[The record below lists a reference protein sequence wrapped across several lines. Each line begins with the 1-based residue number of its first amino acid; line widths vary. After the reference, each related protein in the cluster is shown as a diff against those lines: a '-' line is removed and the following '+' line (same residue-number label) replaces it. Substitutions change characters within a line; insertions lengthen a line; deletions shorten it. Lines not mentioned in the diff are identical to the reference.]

1 MDWIILLDG
10 RKTDYEYISYMRN
23 KLNWQIEINNLQ
35 NKVSVEDIDPKYY
48 FFARYISI
56 IDSYIDI
63 SENFVDTMYREIQN
77 CSEDCVELKGIIDIN
92 NESFI
97 FNNTSKTTG
106 QIVLPITK
114 LNPIVNR
121 VILSNFDY
129 YLGNNNISSIV
140 QTICRINTAPIIFL
154 KKSINTGSNISIYNQ
169 TRKSKEKVLV
179 IIPAYNAELTIAE
192 SIESV
197 LDQTHKDIILV
208 VVNDC
213 STDSTAKIVR
223 EYPSVILYNLPKN
236 VGTYTAINHALYRI
250 KDYDYFMI
258 HGADDVL
265 YKHNVEKHL
274 SKLINTKYLASVS
287 GYIRCYYE
295 TNLAEKQAIFGDSMY
310 MYSKK
315 VFERIGYYD
324 SVRFGGDSEY
334 AVRFLKCFGTSRVIS
349 LGEILTKAYIMPSN
363 TNLTCK
369 ISLHSSIRTDYVEK
383 FKVEHDEMFNNKTFL
398 RKAFNDSFISINIA
412 SIPNRELILRRT
424 IESIINQCD
433 VVNVFL
439 NNYDYIPDYLLNN
452 IKINVWRSQDYR
464 DKGDAGKFFKSGET
478 NGYFFTIDDDLE
490 YPSDYVATMISKVEE
505 YKRKFII
512 TCHGRTLIPGKIQ
525 SYYSAASRLYQCH
538 CLKEQK
544 EDQIVQIGGTGVM
557 CFHSDTIKVTFGDFL
572 EPNMADVW
580 MFKLSQEQKVG
591 IISIAH
597 SESWIH
603 YLKGV
608 NDQDTIYSQHHNK
621 DSIQTGVINSFT
633 NRFTPT
639 IPKYKNLVPYLL
651 GSKRELPLVSVIIP
665 YDKDRGY
672 LGQAIESIEKQTYGN
687 IELILSCSDNTVGIN
702 INNGIKVS
710 SGKYIKYLSEDDILP
725 ENSIIDSLNTIMQGD
740 FDFIHGNCE
749 NFFDDGTIELHIPS
763 IINPTKN
770 DLIEKNILH
779 GGSLMYN
786 ERIFFK
792 YGLFA
797 EDLWTAEE
805 FEFNL
810 RILSAGARLGY
821 CNSVLYKYRRHESQ
835 KSIATGPLDTE
846 YQIRRME
853 VKEAIKNKYR
863 DKF

>member
-1 MDWIILLDG
+1 MDWIILLDSS
-10 RKTDYEYISYMRN
+10 KTDYEYISYIRN
-23 KLNWQIEINNLQ
+23 KLSWQIDANNLQ
-35 NKVSVEDIDPKYY
+35 DKVSVEDIDPKYY

-63 SENFVDTMYREIQN
+63 SEDFVSVIYREVQS
-77 CSEDCVELKGIIDIN
+77 CSEDCIELKGIIDTDN
-92 NESFI
+92 GSYA
-97 FNNTSKTTG
+97 FNNTSKTG
-106 QIVLPITK
+106 NQIVLPVTR
-114 LNPIVNR
+114 LNPTVNR

-129 YLGNNNISSIV
+129 YLGNNDISAIV
-140 QTICRINTAPIIFL
+140 QTIRRVNILLLVYL
-154 KKSINTGSNISIYNQ
+154 KKSINSGSNISIYNQ

-213 STDSTAKIVR
+213 STNSTAKIIR
-223 EYPSVILYNLPKN
+223 EYSSVVLYNLPKN

-265 YKHNVEKHL
+265 YRDNVEKHL
-274 SKLINTKYLASVS
+274 SKLVGTKYLASVS
-287 GYIRCYYE
+287 GYIRCYYGS
-295 TNLAEKQAIFGDSMY
+295 NLVEKQAIFGDSMY

-315 VFERIGYYD
+315 VFERMGYYD

-334 AVRFLKCFGTSRVIS
+334 AARFLKCFGESRVIGI
-349 LGEILTKAYIMPSN
+349 GEILTKAYIMPHN
-363 TNLTCK
+363 TNLTSK
-369 ISLHSSIRTDYVEK
+369 IPLAGNTRDNYVQKFIAEHS
-383 FKVEHDEMFNNKTFL
+383 EMSNNKNFL
-398 RKAFNDSFISINIA
+398 RKAFDDTFISMNVA
-412 SIPNRELILRRT
+412 SVPSRELILRRT
-424 IESIINQCD
+424 IESVINQCD
-433 VVNVFL
+433 IVNVFL
-439 NNYDYIPDYLLNN
+439 NNYEHIPDYLLNN
-452 IKINVWRSQDYR
+452 VKINVWKSQDYR

-490 YPSDYVATMISKVEE
+490 YPSDYVTTMISKVEE

-525 SYYSAASRLYQCH
+525 SYYSAASRLYQYH

-544 EDQIVQIGGTGVM
+544 EDQVVEVGGTGVM

-572 EPNMADVW
+572 EPNMADIW

-597 SESWIH
+597 SASWLQ

-621 DSIQTGVINSFT
+621 DSIQTGVINSFA

-639 IPKYKNLVPYLL
+639 IPKYKNLTPYLL
-651 GSKRELPLVSVIIP
+651 GTNKELPLVSIIIP
-665 YDKDRGY
+665 YNKDRGY
-672 LGQAIESIEKQTYGN
+672 LAQAIESVENQTYEN
-687 IELILSCSDNTVGIN
+687 IELILSNSDDTVGVN
-702 INNGIKVS
+702 INNGIRVS
-710 SGKYIKYLSEDDILP
+710 SGIYIKYLSEDDILP
-725 ENSIIDSLNTIMQGD
+725 ENSIKDSVNALLFRD

-749 NFFDDGTIELHIPS
+749 NFFDDGSVELHIPS
-763 IINPTKN
+763 VINPNKDN
-770 DLIEKNILH
+770 LIENNVLH
-779 GGSLMYN
+779 GGSLMYHKRVF
-786 ERIFFK
+786 EK
-792 YGLFA
+792 YGLFD

-810 RILSAGARLGY
+810 RILSQGAKIGY
-821 CNSVLYKYRRHESQ
+821 CNNVLYRYRRHESQ
-835 KSIATGPLDTE
+835 KSIATGALDTK
-846 YQIRRME
+846 YQIKRIE

-863 DKF
+863 